1 MRTSKKISQNKKK
14 ICSFV
19 ADGECEFWYL
29 QMLRN
34 SENIRIAVSPEMYQK
49 KSMDEQ
55 YDKVVSY
62 SEDSEKVFWIID
74 FDVILKETRECKK
87 GKEPA
92 LVKFKKY
99 AEKLKDKKYANV
111 EIVVNNPCLEFWFLL
126 HFCQTTKY
134 FESYD
139 KLLPNLKKQATL
151 SNYEKTEKYFT
162 KGTDIYK
169 RLKPYLETA
178 IENASK
184 CGKFNFEQ
192 TSKGISEMNKIFENL
207 GLTEK
212 E

>member
-14 ICSFV
+14 VCSFV

-34 SENIRIAVSPEMYQK
+34 SENVRIAVSPEMYQK

-55 YDKVVSY
+55 YNKVVSY

-92 LVKFKKY
+92 LAKFKKY
-99 AEKLKDKKYANV
+99 AENLKGKKFANV

-139 KLLPNLKKQATL
+139 KLLPTLKKQNIL
-151 SNYEKTEKYFT
+151 SSYDKTEKYFT

-169 RLKPYLETA
+169 RLKPFLKTA
-178 IENASK
+178 IKNAK
-184 CGKFNFEQ
+184 LTDRFDFGNTQ
-192 TSKGISEMNKIFENL
+192 KGISEMQKIFDEL
-207 GLTEK
+207 KIPE
-212 E
+212 

>member
-1 MRTSKKISQNKKK
+1 MRTSKIILQNKKK

-19 ADGECEFWYL
+19 VDGKCEFWYL

-34 SENIRIAVSPEMYQK
+34 NEDVRIAVSPEIYQK

-55 YDKVVSY
+55 YKQVVLY

-74 FDVILKETRECKK
+74 FDVILKETKECKK
-87 GKEPA
+87 GSETP
-92 LVKFKKY
+92 LIKFKKY
-99 AEKLKDKKYANV
+99 AEELNDKKYANV
-111 EIVVNNPCLEFWFLL
+111 EIVINNPCLEFWFLL

-139 KLLPNLKKQATL
+139 KLLPDLKKQTIL

-169 RLKPYLETA
+169 RLKPYLKTA
-178 IENASK
+178 IENAGK
-184 CGKFNFEQ
+184 CGKFDFKQ
-192 TSKGISEMNKIFENL
+192 PSKGIAEMNKIFKNWF
-207 GLTEK
+207 
-212 E
+212 